1 VNPNVCD
8 GVYRRKADAMAI
20 RVDGRSSRVRL
31 SASLLVPVVVAGLV
45 AACGSAAEP
54 EDESNLGTLKVV
66 TSAPNSL
73 PFIGV
78 QAGNE
83 LGVWDDT
90 SLKVEVT
97 DGSSASVS
105 SAIASGE
112 ADVGV
117 QAANKAA
124 SDIVKGL
131 DATLVACI
139 LQPWD
144 QVIVARDGIT
154 SVDQLRGKKFG
165 ISGFGS
171 AGNYATLKVAEAQG
185 WAESDYS
192 IVQVGGAVGELAAA
206 LRGGSIDAFIWNPE
220 AAYNVQAEGIGT
232 VLESVEK
239 YVGPS
244 CFEGIYVS
252 NEALESRPKAIQ
264 VFFDGYFKA
273 VEMLQADPK
282 RARDILVN
290 DWGNNPA
297 GTDPVYEDLL
307 HALSTDGTLPKENL
321 DGLADAVR
329 FTVGDDVDVDMS
341 VVFQHWADRT

>member
-1 VNPNVCD
+1 MGMLVGGRLLGPRPHRFLT
-8 GVYRRKADAMAI
+8 GVTA
-20 RVDGRSSRVRL
+20 
-31 SASLLVPVVVAGLV
+31 LVAVTGLV
-45 AACGSAAEP
+45 AGCGAEAAP
-54 EDESNLGTLKVV
+54 ENAEDLGTLRVA

-78 QAGNE
+78 QAGNQ

-90 SLKVEVT
+90 SLTVEVS

-139 LQPWD
+139 LEPWD
-144 QVIVARDGIT
+144 QVIIAANGIT
-154 SVDQLRGKKFG
+154 SVDGLRGKKFG

-171 AGNYATLKVAEAQG
+171 AGNYATLKVAQAQG
-185 WAESDYS
+185 WSESDYS

-232 VLESVEK
+232 VLESVDQ

-252 NEALESRPKAIQ
+252 NDALENRPQA
-264 VFFDGYFKA
+264 VRAFFEGYFDA
-273 VEMLQADPK
+273 VDILQADPK
-282 RARDILVN
+282 KARSILVD
-290 DWGNNPA
+290 DWGNNPV
-297 GTDPVYEDLL
+297 GTDPVYEEVV
-307 HALSTDGTLPKENL
+307 HALSTDGTMPQENI
-321 DGLADAVR
+321 DGLAEAVT
-329 FTVGDDVDVDMS
+329 FTVGEDTPVDMS
-341 VVFQHWADRT
+341 AVYRHWAET